1 MPQNLGT
8 HAGRQSWALSP
19 GHNDSSAVHRRT
31 GLRGTRA
38 GADAEGRHILR
49 LGEGSVL
56 KLWVSEL
63 LQAVLPAASQDG
75 ALGMESSWT
84 PPLALADGAPKRV
97 IRCFHLKKKRKV
109 HSYL

>member
-1 MPQNLGT
+1 MLDVN
-8 HAGRQSWALSP
+8 P
-19 GHNDSSAVHRRT
+19 GHSAQDTMTALLSTDAR
-31 GLRGTRA
+31 GLRGARA

-49 LGEGSVL
+49 LGEGSGL